1 MRDDVWGF
9 RLLSLPFALI
19 TSLFLGLVLMLDP
32 VAAQPAPKIFRV
44 GHLAAPGRTSD
55 GGPPRAL
62 REALREFGYVEGQ
75 NIVYESRFAE
85 GQFERLPDLAIEL
98 VQLNVD
104 VIVAQGGKAT
114 EAARRATT
122 TIPIVM
128 APASGDAV
136 AVGWIATLAHPGANI
151 TGLSDESVELSAK
164 RMELLREAVPKAT
177 LIAIVWNEADY
188 GMTLR
193 YREIEK
199 AAHILQV
206 EVQAVRVRGPEDFPT
221 AFATMTGRRPDA
233 MFLVADALTN
243 VNRKQFIDF
252 AAANRIPAMYESSL
266 IVREGGLMSYGSSPD
281 DEFREAARYIDRIF
295 RGEKPANLPAAQ
307 PRRYYLTVNRK
318 AATALGL
325 TIPSSLL
332 IRADEVV
339 E

>member
-1 MRDDVWGF
+1 
-9 RLLSLPFALI
+9 LHFALI
-19 TSLFLGLVLMLDP
+19 TSLFLGLITLWDP
-32 VAAQPAPKIFRV
+32 AAAQSPPKIFRV
-44 GHLAAPGRTSD
+44 GHLAAPARTPD
-55 GGPPRAL
+55 GAPPRAL
-62 REALREFGYVEGQ
+62 REALRELGYVEGQ
-75 NIVYESRFAE
+75 NIVYDARFAE
-85 GQFERLPDLAIEL
+85 GNFERLPDLALEL
-98 VQLNVD
+98 VQLHVD

-151 TGLSDESVELSAK
+151 TGLSDESVQLSAK
-164 RMELLREAVPKAT
+164 RMELLKEAVPKAT

-199 AAHILQV
+199 AANILHV
-206 EVQAVRVRGPEDFPT
+206 EVQAVRVRGPEDFPA
-221 AFATMTGRRPDA
+221 AFATMTTRRPDA

-243 VNRKQFIDF
+243 VNRKQFVDF

-266 IVREGGLMSYGSSPD
+266 IVREGGLMSYGTIPD

-295 RGEKPANLPAAQ
+295 RGEKPADLPAAQ

-318 AATALGL
+318 TATALGL
-325 TIPSSLL
+325 PLPPPLL
-332 IRADEVV
+332 MRADEVI